1 MKDNRGFTLVEL
13 LAVIAILAII
23 AVATFE
29 TIDSVNKGN
38 KEKAEKVHTQNI
50 LNSAVAYVPTSEVV
64 LPDCIDTTFGCNTY
78 NYKKTGTT
86 KSNSSTE
93 ICIVKVYLSK
103 LVDEGILD
111 DNLKNPLTGSLLNM
125 DESYVQINFITPMNK
140 HTVDGIVGKF
150 DGSYFYRVVEVPK

>member
-1 MKDNRGFTLVEL
+1 MKNNRGFTLVEL

-64 LPDCIDTTFGCNTY
+64 LPNCIEVSGCNTY
-78 NYKKTGTT
+78 NYKKTGLT

-125 DESYVQINFITPMNK
+125 DESYVQINFITSANK
-140 HTVDGIVGKF
+140 PVEGTVGKY